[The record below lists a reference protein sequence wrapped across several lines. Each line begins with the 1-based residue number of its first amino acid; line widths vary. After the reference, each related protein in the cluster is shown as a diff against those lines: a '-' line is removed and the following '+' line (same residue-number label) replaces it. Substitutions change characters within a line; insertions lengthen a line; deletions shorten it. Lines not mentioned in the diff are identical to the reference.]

1 MGYVLFDISF
11 RQSLDDTDRIEARKC
26 SIDDTKVSRPKTFML
41 TTAYSLEWHNFMDGP
56 TAVHLASYSCCIMY
70 GNTV

>member
-41 TTAYSLEWHNFMDGP
+41 TI
-56 TAVHLASYSCCIMY
+56 V
-70 GNTV
+70 